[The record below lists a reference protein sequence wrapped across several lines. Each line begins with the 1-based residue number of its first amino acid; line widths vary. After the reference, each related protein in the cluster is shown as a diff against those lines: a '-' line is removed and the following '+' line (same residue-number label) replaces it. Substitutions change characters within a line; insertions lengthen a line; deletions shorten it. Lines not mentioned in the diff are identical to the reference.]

1 MSTVPVLSIADEL
14 VAELES
20 IYMAGWDASGEG
32 WNAEYPGDAHDKP
45 EFQLAMRDAC
55 APVLSV
61 ILSERAEMQ
70 QQLRAAMISVDNCE
84 LFRKDAERLDWMIA
98 EQCVM
103 QWQNGTGQP
112 TVYSLAWPQL
122 GEIQA
127 EWHGSP
133 RAAIDAAMQLETK
146 Q

>member
-1 MSTVPVLSIADEL
+1 MSSAPVVSITDEL
-14 VAELES
+14 AAELEALADECGQHGTNW
-20 IYMAGWDASGEG
+20 YEPRHMAAFPEYACDQDFVIAASP
-32 WNAEYPGDAHDKP
+32 ATI
-45 EFQLAMRDAC
+45 LALLR
-55 APVLSV
+55 
-61 ILSERAEMQ
+61 ERAEMQ
-70 QQLRAAMISVDNCE
+70 QQLRAAMISADNCE

-112 TVYSLAWPQL
+112 TVYSLAWRQL

-133 RAAIDAAMQLETK
+133 RAAIDAAMQLEPQK
-146 Q
+146 